1 MSDPKDELLHVL
13 MKDYTRRLL
22 PFWGRLGEI
31 LLSLPLQKMDYYTWQ
46 LEPFWEQHYHDQDRN
61 NRCCYENTMCYSSSY
76 YHVTQPTRI
85 IYTMASH
92 LLYHRDTLQ
101 KRKSCLHI
109 NYKPLSTKPIASNTM
124 PATSLLSMNT
134 SSFPA

>member
-46 LEPFWEQHYHDQDRN
+46 LEQLWEQHYHDQDRN
-61 NRCCYENTMCYSSSY
+61 NRCCYENTMCLRSSY
-76 YHVTQPTRI
+76 YHVTQSTRI
-85 IYTMASH
+85 V
-92 LLYHRDTLQ
+92 
-101 KRKSCLHI
+101 
-109 NYKPLSTKPIASNTM
+109 
-124 PATSLLSMNT
+124 
-134 SSFPA
+134 